1 MKFFERLKEG
11 LAKTKKGFI
20 EKVETLFAGRK
31 IDEEA
36 LEELEELLIT
46 ADVGT
51 KAVGEIMASLREKAK
66 RGEVNDADSL
76 KEAMKKEMV
85 LILGQ
90 PHPLVVHGNQPF
102 VILAV
107 GVNGAGKTT
116 TIGKL
121 AHRFRSEGLSVLLAA
136 GDTFRAAGIEQLEI
150 WADRARAQFVKHKSG
165 SDPAAVA
172 FDAIE
177 AARHRG
183 IDVVIIDTAG
193 RLHTKSPLMEE
204 LKKVKRVI
212 EKAMPGAPQ
221 ENLLVVDATTGQNA
235 LRQADMFNQAIG
247 ITGIALTKLDGTAKG
262 GIVFAIKKDF
272 GIPVRLIG
280 IGERLD
286 DLRDFNPE
294 EFVEALFA

>member
-36 LEELEELLIT
+36 LEELEEILIT

-212 EKAMPGAPQ
+212 EKTMPGAPQ
-221 ENLLVVDATTGQNA
+221 EILLVVDATTGQNA
-235 LRQADMFNQAIG
+235 LRQADMFKQVIG
-247 ITGIALTKLDGTAKG
+247 VTGIALTKLDGTAKG

-272 GIPVRLIG
+272 GIPVQLIG

>member
-20 EKVETLFAGRK
+20 EKVETLFTGRK

>member
-20 EKVETLFAGRK
+20 EKVETLFTGRK

-36 LEELEELLIT
+36 LEELEEILIT

-66 RGEVNDADSL
+66 RGEVKDADSL

-107 GVNGAGKTT
+107 GVNGVGKTT

-172 FDAIE
+172 FDAIG

-204 LKKVKRVI
+204 LKKIKRVI

-221 ENLLVVDATTGQNA
+221 EILLVVDATTGQNA
-235 LRQADMFNQAIG
+235 LRQADMFKQVIG
-247 ITGIALTKLDGTAKG
+247 VTGIALTKLDGTAKG

-272 GIPVRLIG
+272 GIPVQLIG